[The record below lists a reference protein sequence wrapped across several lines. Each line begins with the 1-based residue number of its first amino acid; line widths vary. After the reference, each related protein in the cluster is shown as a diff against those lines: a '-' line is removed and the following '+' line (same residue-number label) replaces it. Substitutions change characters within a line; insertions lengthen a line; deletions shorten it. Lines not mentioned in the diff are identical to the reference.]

1 MITSMKTHYSTTEL
15 CKTLG
20 VSPAGYYRFIK
31 QPQCKRRQEKQ
42 KLIHQMSMIHS
53 HRHTRCYGSPRM
65 TRELRN
71 RGFFCSENRVAR
83 IMRLNGLRARP
94 KRPFRPRTTQV
105 NHAAS
110 PSPNLLSKER
120 KAQAPGQEIVSD
132 ITYIPTNEGWL
143 YLAVIL
149 DLYSRTL
156 LGWSLSDSLHSQLVI
171 DALKRAFNSGLV
183 APNAIFHSDR
193 GSQYS
198 AISTRSLIH
207 RTGLRQS
214 MSAKGYCYD
223 NAFAESFFASL
234 KAELSIN
241 SNPFPSKE
249 AAKIALFDYL
259 ESFYNKKR
267 LHSALDFHSPYAFLN
282 LHFKKNI
289 YLIN

>member
-1 MITSMKTHYSTTEL
+1 MKTHYSATEL
-15 CKTLG
+15 CRALG
-20 VSPAGYYRFIK
+20 VSPAGYYRSIK
-31 QPQCKRRQEKQ
+31 QPQGKRHQENQ

-53 HRHTRCYGSPRM
+53 HRHTHCYGSPRM

-110 PSPNLLSKER
+110 PSPNLLLKER

-156 LGWSLSDSLHSQLVI
+156 LGLSLSDSLHSQLIV
-171 DALKRAFNSGLV
+171 DALKRAFNSG
-183 APNAIFHSDR
+183 IG
-193 GSQYS
+193 GSQCHFS
-198 AISTRSLIH
+198 FRSRFSVFGHLH
-207 RTGLRQS
+207 T
-214 MSAKGYCYD
+214 
-223 NAFAESFFASL
+223 
-234 KAELSIN
+234 
-241 SNPFPSKE
+241 
-249 AAKIALFDYL
+249 LFDSSGCSSPKY
-259 ESFYNKKR
+259 ERQR
-267 LHSALDFHSPYAFLN
+267 LLL
-282 LHFKKNI
+282 
-289 YLIN
+289 